1 MGKRIVLAALAGGVL
16 VFIVSGIL
24 HSSTHLGEVGIRSVP
39 NEDLVLLTMR
49 NSIPEPGFYFFPAPN
64 LSPMPKEQKEA
75 EESKYLAK
83 FKQGPTGILIY
94 KPGGEDLNFGKLLVI
109 QFLIGLIAAFI
120 AAWILGA
127 TASATTYG
135 TRVMIVVLIGLFAEI
150 YIDLPYWNWYGFP
163 MNYAIGHLLGG
174 ILSWAVAGLAMAA
187 IVKRPAVT

>member
-1 MGKRIVLAALAGGVL
+1 MGKRIVLAALAGGIL
-16 VFIVSGIL
+16 LFIVSGIL
-24 HSSTHLGEVGIRSVP
+24 HSSTRLAEVGIRSIP

-64 LSPMPKEQKEA
+64 LSPMSKEQKDA
-75 EESKYLAK
+75 EQSKYLAK

-109 QFLIGLIAAFI
+109 QFLIGLVAAFI

-127 TASATTYG
+127 TASATKYG

-163 MNYAIGHLLGG
+163 MNYTIGHLLGG
-174 ILSWAVAGLAMAA
+174 VLSWAVAALAMAA
-187 IVKRPAVT
+187 IVKRSAVT